1 MQVIEFY
8 AEFAKVTG
16 SIPAAVFLTHALR
29 CQRRFGGWF
38 PKTIAEWEKA
48 TTLSREQQDL
58 ARQKLRSLG
67 VLREVRKGLPP
78 KVWYW
83 VDEDRLNQMLN
94 DILKAENPAT
104 NSETRSAGK
113 PQINLRKR
121 RKQICGK
128 HTNKSVGNTQIN
140 LRENHKQNCGKATN
154 LTTTVVDTNN
164 INVID
169 HTNNVIS
176 CNRDYVDHVVGS
188 SSYFQD
194 SSFYKEELC
203 LLNSHAERSSA
214 VCAGQGQTI
223 FCKNDGKGQKQTDL
237 VLSAG
242 SSTGDKE
249 SDASRTPI
257 PAHHSLTVDST
268 TAENEGAAMMLGRAG
283 LQGSGNDAKTEGA
296 GTLNS
301 ENAQESFI
309 GDFLV
314 RDIPN
319 IVTDQ
324 ENAPERLETAL
335 KRKSS
340 GAGKA
345 ENGREAEIV
354 PESDGLTDAQ
364 ESSVMHF
371 SAPDAHEV
379 VSARDCVPDGL
390 KTASKRG
397 VKKTEIPKKRQKT
410 ETPEEREFREG
421 FFGFA
426 TKAVDWIVSKGGV
439 REDPSHFWA
448 WAKRLRQRDKR
459 ITIDT
464 LKQCFRHYA
473 ASTDGTWWR
482 SNTKTLRQ
490 FVSAFEDIY
499 QSYQQSYPHVVQTNQ
514 FNQLNQKGDNH
525 ALYSANHEFH
535 KREKYW
541 QQWFQ
546 TACQS
551 GLPKTRET

>member
-1 MQVIEFY
+1 MQIIQFY

-83 VDEDRLNQMLN
+83 VDEERLKQMLN

-104 NSETRSAGK
+104 NSETRSAGN

-121 RKQICGK
+121 RKQICEK

-140 LRENHKQNCGKATN
+140 LREIHKQNCGKATN

-176 CNRDYVDHVVGS
+176 CNSNKVDYVVDGS
-188 SSYFQD
+188 SFLQD

-203 LLNSHAERSSA
+203 LLNTHAEQSSA
-214 VCAGQGQTI
+214 LCSGQGQTN
-223 FCKNDGKGQKQTDL
+223 FFENDGKGRKQTDL
-237 VLSAG
+237 LLTAG
-242 SSTGDKE
+242 SSIAHDKDD
-249 SDASRTPI
+249 DASGNST
-257 PAHHSLTVDST
+257 PAHHSLTVIPT
-268 TAENEGAAMMLGRAG
+268 IAETKGACDAESR
-283 LQGSGNDAKTEGA
+283 NDAETEGA
-296 GTLNS
+296 GALNS

-309 GDFLV
+309 GDFLF

-319 IVTDQ
+319 IVTEQ

-345 ENGREAEIV
+345 ENGTAAEIV
-354 PESDGLTDAQ
+354 PSEGENQ
-364 ESSVMHF
+364 E
-371 SAPDAHEV
+371 
-379 VSARDCVPDGL
+379 C
-390 KTASKRG
+390 
-397 VKKTEIPKKRQKT
+397 QKIG
-410 ETPEEREFREG
+410 RR
-421 FFGFA
+421 
-426 TKAVDWIVSKGGV
+426 
-439 REDPSHFWA
+439 R
-448 WAKRLRQRDKR
+448 
-459 ITIDT
+459 
-464 LKQCFRHYA
+464 
-473 ASTDGTWWR
+473 
-482 SNTKTLRQ
+482 
-490 FVSAFEDIY
+490 
-499 QSYQQSYPHVVQTNQ
+499 
-514 FNQLNQKGDNH
+514 
-525 ALYSANHEFH
+525 
-535 KREKYW
+535 
-541 QQWFQ
+541 
-546 TACQS
+546 
-551 GLPKTRET
+551 